1 MAGECT
7 ESSIATSS
15 ATPNWWPD
23 LRTNSLSSWSST
35 TNPWHPHQNP
45 NSNSSGEE
53 DMSISNQSGLSVDSS
68 RHLVDS
74 SSAND
79 FIGETASDSQ
89 LWSHILIDVGSREE
103 LNNTQEVGGNSTN
116 LFASKSLSTGMFE
129 PAYSDYLKKM
139 DNSWEFA
146 NSPSFNNFDQK
157 HFNGFNHGVME
168 SERLTKLSN
177 LVSNWSIA
185 PPDSAGILNHQF
197 DLSHMKQ
204 TMSNPTPFGGIL
216 NRNLGSFS
224 CYGHDSKVK
233 YEHQIGLSNSFVG
246 DNKYY
251 YGTSEVPCNTST
263 RSFSDVMNFSSFLSK
278 PSVGI
283 HGSKS
288 RPRSLPDCKKQPS
301 ISTTQ
306 TVTRSSIRG
315 QGLSTEGKKKR
326 SEENSETALKKP
338 KHDSST
344 VSSSKMQVPK
354 VKLTDKITALQQ
366 IVSPFGKILHLFWGR
381 QLDI

>member
-1 MAGECT
+1 
-7 ESSIATSS
+7 
-15 ATPNWWPD
+15 
-23 LRTNSLSSWSST
+23 
-35 TNPWHPHQNP
+35 
-45 NSNSSGEE
+45 
-53 DMSISNQSGLSVDSS
+53 
-68 RHLVDS
+68 
-74 SSAND
+74 
-79 FIGETASDSQ
+79 
-89 LWSHILIDVGSREE
+89 
-103 LNNTQEVGGNSTN
+103 
-116 LFASKSLSTGMFE
+116 MFE
-129 PAYSDYLKKM
+129 PACSDYLKKM

-204 TMSNPTPFGGIL
+204 TMSNPTPFVGIL

-233 YEHQIGLSNSFVG
+233 DEHQIGHSNSFVG

-288 RPRSLPDCKKQPS
+288 IPRSLPDCKKQVV
-301 ISTTQ
+301 Q
-306 TVTRSSIRG
+306 
-315 QGLSTEGKKKR
+315 
-326 SEENSETALKKP
+326 
-338 KHDSST
+338 
-344 VSSSKMQVPK
+344 SSSLVNTHTLYP
-354 VKLTDKITALQQ
+354 TSAAT
-366 IVSPFGKILHLFWGR
+366 
-381 QLDI
+381 

>member
-1 MAGECT
+1 
-7 ESSIATSS
+7 
-15 ATPNWWPD
+15 
-23 LRTNSLSSWSST
+23 
-35 TNPWHPHQNP
+35 
-45 NSNSSGEE
+45 
-53 DMSISNQSGLSVDSS
+53 
-68 RHLVDS
+68 
-74 SSAND
+74 
-79 FIGETASDSQ
+79 
-89 LWSHILIDVGSREE
+89 
-103 LNNTQEVGGNSTN
+103 
-116 LFASKSLSTGMFE
+116 MFE
-129 PAYSDYLKKM
+129 PACSDYLKKM
-139 DNSWEFA
+139 DNSWEFT

-168 SERLTKLSN
+168 TKRLTKLSS

-204 TMSNPTPFGGIL
+204 TMSNPTPFEGIL

-233 YEHQIGLSNSFVG
+233 DEHQIGLSNSFVG

-288 RPRSLPDCKKQPS
+288 IPRSLPDCKKQVVQS
-301 ISTTQ
+301 SST
-306 TVTRSSIRG
+306 
-315 QGLSTEGKKKR
+315 LSTYPT
-326 SEENSETALKKP
+326 SAAT
-338 KHDSST
+338 
-344 VSSSKMQVPK
+344 
-354 VKLTDKITALQQ
+354 
-366 IVSPFGKILHLFWGR
+366 
-381 QLDI
+381 